1 MYIEYVMHIIEYS
14 KRDDYCYQIER
25 FYYDLVMTTH
35 SYLYSVE
42 RDTFYASSNAL
53 YTLGTALKNAH
64 QKVRQ
69 YENHLE
75 RN

>member
-1 MYIEYVMHIIEYS
+1 MYIKYEEYS
-14 KRDDYCYQIER
+14 KKAEYCNQIEL
-25 FYYDLVMTTH
+25 FYYDLVRTTK
-35 SYLYSVE
+35 SDLYSVE
-42 RDTFYASSNAL
+42 RGTFYASSNAL
-53 YTLGTALKNAH
+53 YTLGTALENAH

>member
-1 MYIEYVMHIIEYS
+1 MYIKYEEYS
-14 KRDDYCYQIER
+14 KKVEYCNQIEL
-25 FYYDLVMTTH
+25 FYYDFVVTTQ

-42 RDTFYASSNAL
+42 RGTFYASSNAL
-53 YTLGTALKNAH
+53 YTLGTVLENAH

>member
-1 MYIEYVMHIIEYS
+1 
-14 KRDDYCYQIER
+14 
-25 FYYDLVMTTH
+25 MTLK

-42 RDTFYASSNAL
+42 RGTFYASSNPL
-53 YTLGTALKNAH
+53 YTLGTALENAH